1 MKGPHQGFLWLA
13 LPQNLYKR
21 NKDETAS
28 KNGIIKQ
35 LSLKP
40 DCLTGLVRQNANI

>member
-1 MKGPHQGFLWLA
+1 MKGPHQGLLWLA

-28 KNGIIKQ
+28 KMALQ
-35 LSLKP
+35 SSSALSQTLSY
-40 DCLTGLVRQNANI
+40 CLSKTEC